1 MRKFAII
8 FSVIVGALLL
18 YLVGTY
24 GYVNYQLYAIKKD
37 TQEYL
42 INERNYSEDDIYKI
56 DSKIGVGIKY
66 QATVIFED
74 EKDHVYDYG
83 KSNGKIKQLF
93 PYPEMEQDDSYKHR
107 E

>member
-1 MRKFAII
+1 MKKFAIV
-8 FSVIVGALLL
+8 FSIIVGALLL
-18 YLVGTY
+18 YFVGTY
-24 GYVNYQLYAIKKD
+24 GYVKYQLYTIKKD
-37 TQEYL
+37 THEYL
-42 INERNYSEDDIYKI
+42 INNKNYSEDDIYKI

-74 EKDHVYDYG
+74 EKYHVYDYE

-93 PYPEMEQDDSYKHR
+93 PYPEMEQDDTYKHR